1 MCRGN
6 VAVHVPKSFAI
17 SFSAGLMHANCSLS
31 TQSSRLEGKNRTD
44 TLTPPRQFVSG
55 EHVHAS
61 ML

>member
-1 MCRGN
+1 MCRDH

-17 SFSAGLMHANCSLS
+17 SFSAGPMHANCSFS

-44 TLTPPRQFVSG
+44 TLTPPRQFVNG